1 MDSWFSCNLGD
12 AMLATER
19 LDAIEK
25 RFLSQYEKQNQPEDM
40 AIFYRHESE
49 GRLQCEVKVYFS
61 PKCASIAQEFDAI
74 KSPRPA
80 PESLGQLAG
89 SPKARTLLWEV

>member
-1 MDSWFSCNLGD
+1 MNTWFSCNLGD

-19 LDAIEK
+19 LDAIQ
-25 RFLSQYEKQNQPEDM
+25 RCFLSVYEKLNQPEDM

-61 PKCASIAQEFDAI
+61 PKCATLAQEFDAI

-80 PESLGQLAG
+80 SGDLGLLAG
-89 SPKARTLLWEV
+89 SPKAKALLW